1 MRSYRDRIKGHL
13 TVSFCAVPATRTD
26 HSGTRHGWIVEMVVR
41 QSTTVRHTPISVLFD
56 TEDAAKREA
65 QRFLEIERNVR

>member
-1 MRSYRDRIKGHL
+1 
-13 TVSFCAVPATRTD
+13 
-26 HSGTRHGWIVEMVVR
+26 MVVR